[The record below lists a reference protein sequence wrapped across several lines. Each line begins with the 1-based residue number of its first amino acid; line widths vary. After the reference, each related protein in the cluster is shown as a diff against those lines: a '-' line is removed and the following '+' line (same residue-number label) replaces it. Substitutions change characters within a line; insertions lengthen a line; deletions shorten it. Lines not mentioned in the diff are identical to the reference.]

1 MSCPLR
7 LRSIILV
14 IAAASLLALATQAN
28 AQTITG
34 SISGAV
40 TDANGG
46 VIPAA
51 NVTLVSEKTGQ
62 SRTAAT
68 NSDGRFNFAALQPG
82 SYSLKIERQGFQTY
96 EQRSVI
102 LSANENL
109 ALGDLKLQPGQVSE
123 TVSITSE
130 GTIVERESSDLTAR
144 LTADQIN
151 LISTKGR
158 DVTSLLRLLP
168 GTSNNDDIEGAGDGF
183 GTDLPNISGQR
194 GRSTVPTID
203 GLFAGEPSGS
213 NKLSMTINQDAVAE
227 VQVLRNNYGA
237 EYGNNGGAII
247 NIVSKGG
254 GQEYNGSV
262 YYFLRNESLNGSPF
276 FNNKAG
282 LKRPLYRHLY
292 PGGNFSGPM
301 PLPRFGEGGKFWLKD
316 KAFFFFAYEKPH
328 QITPN
333 DPRFVTVPTALERSG
348 NFSQSVN
355 SNNLPVFIRDPL
367 NPGTGCSAS
376 DTSGCFKDPTRA
388 TASNPLGLNIIPQA
402 RFNASGLALLNYFPL
417 PNTFGGTAGAAFNYV
432 AQSPTDVPKRSIV
445 LRFDVRPTNN
455 DTIYWKYQ
463 WWTSDNLG
471 TGTSGWPGNDNN
483 RWGINSHY
491 LYKDDGWSANW
502 VRVVN
507 ARVVNEF
514 NFGMRHDSEGF
525 VPGDGEIE
533 RLQRSA
539 LNYTAPQLF
548 PQNNHLGTI
557 PRATNWG
564 GVRGPANG
572 VANINWLDRWGE
584 VGNDYIKPSFADNLT
599 LTHGDHSLKFG
610 VYYERLKN
618 GEAPGG
624 QWSGVFNF
632 AGNDS
637 NYTNALGNT
646 GYSYANALIGN
657 FRNYQ
662 ESTARPFTNLRL
674 TQVQWYAADQ
684 WKATRRLTFNYGVR
698 FGYHS
703 PFEQI
708 DGQGSNFDPRLF
720 DPKKAV
726 ALYEPA
732 CAPPF
737 PLNGPCP
744 AASRRARDPISGQ
757 LFVLSGPTA
766 NLIGAIVPGSG
777 DPNNGLALGID
788 PNTPLGYRTTK
799 AIDIEP
805 RFGLAWDMFGDGR
818 TVLRF
823 HGGIYHAPRVGG
835 GTTGGN
841 LVNNQPANR
850 AFSIDFGSIDQLASL
865 TGTAITRPSNVNAV
879 EVDSH
884 TPSIYNFSFGVQR
897 EIGFKTVL
905 EVSYVGSFARH
916 LGQRININDIPDGAK
931 LGTNNISPVTGSRL
945 NDEFLRPYRGYG
957 DITLVTWAG
966 TSNYNSL
973 QVQANRRYTKGFQ
986 AGLAYT
992 YSKSFDYANDDSSDV
1007 FFGRPFKAF
1016 NYAPSDFDQT
1026 HIFTINYIYD
1036 VPALS
1041 QKFNHKV
1048 VAAVFD
1054 NWQISGTTSYAS
1066 GKPKNITAAYS
1077 NTAVTISLGQA
1088 CPTGSSVTA
1097 TTATT
1102 QTCTPLTDFTG
1113 GGINARPF
1121 MVCDPVKGDF
1131 GFDSTGTPR
1140 AFNVD
1145 CFAKPFAAGQIG
1157 NMPRNAVRMP
1167 SIFNNDLAFFKNIK
1181 FDEKRTLQLRWE
1193 IYNVFNH
1200 ANFRDIDASPSWGLV
1215 VNNPST
1221 ATPKAACSLSNV
1233 CTASFQQ
1240 TNTRFGA
1247 VIAARTPRVMQASIR
1262 FSF

>member
-1 MSCPLR
+1 MFSFLR
-7 LRSIILV
+7 CKAAILAVVIVALLPII
-14 IAAASLLALATQAN
+14 AN

-40 TDANGG
+40 MDQTGG
-46 VIPAA
+46 MIPGAT
-51 NVTLVSEKTGQ
+51 VTLTSEKTGQ
-62 SRTAAT
+62 ARGSTT
-68 NSDGRFNFAALQPG
+68 DSEGRFNFAALQPG
-82 SYSLKIERQGFQTY
+82 AYALKIERTGFQTL
-96 EQRSVI
+96 EQRGVI

-123 TVSITSE
+123 TVSVMSE

-227 VQVLRNNYGA
+227 VKVLRNNYGA

-254 GQEYNGSV
+254 GKDFAGSV
-262 YYFLRNESLNGSPF
+262 YYFLRNESLNATPF

-282 LKRPLYRHLY
+282 LKKPLYRHLY
-292 PGGNFSGPM
+292 PGGNVGGPM
-301 PLPRFGEGGKFWLKD
+301 WLPKFGEGGNFWLKD

-328 QITPN
+328 QITPQ
-333 DPRFVTVPTALERSG
+333 DPRFVTMPTALERNG
-348 NFSQSVN
+348 DFSQSIN
-355 SNNLPVFIRDPL
+355 SSNQKVFVKDPL
-367 NPGTGCSAS
+367 LPGNCSATDS
-376 DTSGCFKDPTRA
+376 SGCFRDPTRA
-388 TASNPLGLNIIPQA
+388 TASNPLGLNIIPQS
-402 RFNASGLALLNYFPL
+402 RFNASGFALLNYFPL
-417 PNTFGGTAGAAFNYV
+417 PNTLGGSGGSAFNYV
-432 AQSPTDVPKRSIV
+432 SQSPQDVPKRSQV
-445 LRFDVRPTNN
+445 LRFDIKPSNN

-491 LYKDDGWSANW
+491 LYKDDGWSGNW
-502 VRVVN
+502 VRVIN
-507 ARVVNEF
+507 ASFVNEF

-525 VPGDGEIE
+525 VPGDGEVE
-533 RLQRSA
+533 RVQRGA

-557 PRATNWG
+557 PRVTNWG
-564 GVRGPANG
+564 GVRGPTNG

-584 VGNDYIKPSFADNLT
+584 TGNDYIKPSFADNLSI
-599 LTHGDHSLKFG
+599 THGDHALKFG
-610 VYYERLKN
+610 MYFERLLN

-637 NYTNALGNT
+637 NYTAALGNT
-646 GYSYANALIGN
+646 SYAYANALIGN

-684 WKATRRLTFNYGVR
+684 WKIHRRLTLNYGLR

-708 DGQGSNFDPRLF
+708 DGQGSNFVPDLF
-720 DPKKAV
+720 NRARAV
-726 ALYEPA
+726 ALYESA
-732 CAPPF
+732 CAVSFTPPAT
-737 PLNGPCP
+737 CP
-744 AASRRARDPISGQ
+744 AAQRRARNPITGE
-757 LFVLSGPTA
+757 LIPLVGA
-766 NLIGAIVPGSG
+766 NAGLVGAIVPNSG
-777 DPNNGLALGID
+777 DANNGLALGID
-788 PNTPLGYRTTK
+788 PNTTPGYRHTK
-799 AIDIEP
+799 SIDYEP
-805 RFGLAWDMFGDGR
+805 RFGVAWDVFGSGKS
-818 TVLRF
+818 VIRF
-823 HGGIYHAPRVGG
+823 QGGVYHAPRVGG

-850 AFSIDFGSIDQLASL
+850 TFSIDFGNINNLAAL
-865 TGTAITRPSNVNAV
+865 TGTALTRPSALNAV
-879 EVDSH
+879 EQESH
-884 TPSIYNFSFGVQR
+884 TPSIYNFTFGIQQD
-897 EIGFKTVL
+897 IGFQTVM

-916 LGQRININDIPDGAK
+916 LGQRININGVPDGAR
-931 LGTNNISPVTGSRL
+931 LGTNNIDPVTGQRL
-945 NDEFLRPYRGYG
+945 GNDFLRPYRGYA
-957 DITLVTWAG
+957 DINMVVWGG

-973 QVQANRRYTKGFQ
+973 QAQITRRYTKGFQ
-986 AGLAYT
+986 YGLAYT

-1007 FFGRPFKAF
+1007 FFNRPYKQF

-1026 HIFTINYIYD
+1026 HILTVNYIYD
-1036 VPALS
+1036 IPNLS
-1041 QKFNHKV
+1041 RKFNNGFVK
-1048 VAAVFD
+1048 AIFD
-1054 NWQISGTTSYAS
+1054 QWQLTGTTSYAS
-1066 GKPKNITAAYS
+1066 GKPKN
-1077 NTAVTISLGQA
+1077 VT
-1088 CPTGSSVTA
+1088 VTYNGGV
-1097 TTATT
+1097 
-1102 QTCTPLTDFTG
+1102 TDITG
-1113 GGINARPF
+1113 GQDNARPNTI
-1121 MVCDPVKGDF
+1121 CDPMRNISGSDP
-1131 GFDSTGTPR
+1131 TGTPYVV
-1140 AFNVD
+1140 NVT
-1145 CFAKPFAAGQIG
+1145 CFARPTRLGDIG
-1157 NMPRNAVRMP
+1157 NTPRNSLRMP
-1167 SIFNNDLAFFKNIK
+1167 STFNNDMALFKNIPMG
-1181 FDEKRTLQLRWE
+1181 ESRVLQLRWE
-1193 IYNVFNH
+1193 VYNVFNH
-1200 ANFRDIDASPSWGLV
+1200 TNFKDIDAGV
-1215 VNNPST
+1215 VFD
-1221 ATPKAACSLSNV
+1221 AAGN
-1233 CTASFQQ
+1233 Q

-1247 VIAARTPRVMQASIR
+1247 PISARSPRVMQAAIK